1 MIDEEKDIIYVIS
14 NYLNLKKMGK
24 NYVTLCPFHNEKTAS
39 FTVTEEQQFFYC
51 FGCKIGGNAET
62 FLKLCKNKNISKKEY
77 LSKKEIY
84 KKKKYIIFNK
94 ENNIIWYKK
103 LVENSILEIKNNH
116 IGLNYCLKRNVNINT
131 IKLFSIGFL
140 TNNINND
147 FFQKNKKN
155 KTLNMF
161 LNRIIFPIKN
171 EKGIILGLGGRIIG
185 NSIKQK
191 YLNTENTT
199 LFEKKKI
206 IFGLYECLK
215 YSKNFQNFLILVE
228 GYFDVLTLF
237 SNGITNTISTL
248 GTTISIEQ
256 LNIIFKYTNELFF
269 CYDGDAAGTSSSLKN
284 IAKII
289 NICKLKKKKIKNIRL
304 PNKTDPDSF
313 ITSNG
318 VKNFKKLITDTPYII

>member
-1 MIDEEKDIIYVIS
+1 MIDEEKNIVYIIS
-14 NYLNLKKMGK
+14 NYLNLKKIGK

-39 FTVTEEQQFFYC
+39 FTVTGEQQFFYC
-51 FGCKIGGNAET
+51 FGCKIGGNTET
-62 FLKLCKNKNISKKEY
+62 FLKLCKNKNISKKKY
-77 LSKKEIY
+77 LDRKEIC

-94 ENNIIWYKK
+94 ENNITWYKK
-103 LVENSILEIKNNH
+103 FVENSILEIKNNST
-116 IGLNYCLKRNVNINT
+116 GLDYCLKRNVNINT
-131 IKLFSIGFL
+131 IKIFSIGFL
-140 TNNINND
+140 TNNNNND

-155 KTLNMF
+155 KILNMF

-171 EKGIILGLGGRIIG
+171 EKGVILGLGGRTID
-185 NSIKQK
+185 NSTKQK

-206 IFGLYECLK
+206 IFGLHESLK

-237 SNGITNTISTL
+237 SNGITNIISTL
-248 GTTISIEQ
+248 GTTISMEQ

-269 CYDGDAAGTSSSLKN
+269 CYDGDTIGTSSSLKN
-284 IAKII
+284 ITKII
-289 NICKLKKKKIKNIRL
+289 NLCKLKGKRIKNIKL

-313 ITSNG
+313 VTLNG
-318 VKNFKKLITDTPYII
+318 VKNFKKLIEDTPYII